1 MLNDEES
8 SEEEED
14 EAAMARHAEMSSW
27 FKFCKE
33 KVDKIEKVWNKKLE
47 DESKSTGSQEP
58 SSEDE
63 KEKEKSEEYEKQLA
77 EMFENFGKR
86 NLSKSF

>member
-47 DESKSTGSQEP
+47 EPDGPNSTGDEP
-58 SSEDE
+58 SDPEDKDADKKIQDE
-63 KEKEKSEEYEKQLA
+63 KDQYEA
-77 EMFENFGKR
+77 
-86 NLSKSF
+86 